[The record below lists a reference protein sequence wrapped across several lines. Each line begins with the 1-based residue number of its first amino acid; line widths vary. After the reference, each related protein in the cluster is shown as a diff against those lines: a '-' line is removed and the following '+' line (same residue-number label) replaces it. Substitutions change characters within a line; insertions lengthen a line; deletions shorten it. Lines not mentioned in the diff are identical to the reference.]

1 MSEPVRIGS
10 KLEKAEV
17 RLGIAP
23 LTDCAPI
30 VVAYEKGF
38 FAAQGVGVEIVR
50 EPSWSNIR
58 DKVAYGL
65 LDGAQM
71 LGPMPIAGTLG
82 IDGIARPMV
91 VAAVL
96 SMNGNA
102 FTVSTALHE
111 RMLAADPE
119 AMKSRPL
126 AARALKKVID
136 EDAAA
141 GRRKLNIGIV
151 FAFSAHAY
159 ELRYWMAAAGIDP
172 DEDVTIAAVPP
183 PRMAEQMAEG
193 RIDAYCVGEPWN
205 QHAVAAGIG
214 RVVVTSQDIWTGR
227 VEKVFAVTQG
237 WADKHPCTHLAL
249 VRGLIEAGRWLD
261 QPENRIEAAHLLAKR
276 AYIGLPAEIIA
287 RSLTGQYRVAPD
299 AAPLGLTDFHVFSRY
314 ATNFPWVS
322 QAEWFIAQM
331 IRWGHIGRD
340 VPVQAVARSV
350 FRPDLFRRAAAA
362 VDLPCPSIDSKIE
375 GDHPGAWQLNEATRP
390 IAMCADTVMDGRRF
404 EPGHALAH
412 VDSFGPHRL
421 PPARAAGAGAAN

>member
-1 MSEPVRIGS
+1 MSEPVPLGS
-10 KLEKAEV
+10 RLEKPSV
-17 RLGIAP
+17 KLGIAP
-23 LTDCAPI
+23 LTDCAPLVI
-30 VVAYEKGF
+30 AYEKGF
-38 FAAQGVGVEIVR
+38 FAAQGIEAEIVR

-82 IDGIARPMV
+82 IDGVARPMV
-91 VAAVL
+91 VASVL
-96 SMNGNA
+96 SLNGNA

-111 RMLAADPE
+111 RMLAADPV

-141 GRRKLNIGIV
+141 GRPKLNFGIV

-172 DEDVTIAAVPP
+172 DEDVSIAAVPP
-183 PRMAEQMAEG
+183 PRMADQLAAG
-193 RIDAYCVGEPWN
+193 QIDGYCVGEPWN
-205 QHAVAAGIG
+205 QHAVACGIG

-227 VEKVFAVTQG
+227 VEKVFAVTQA
-237 WADKHPCTHLAL
+237 WADRHPCTHLAL

-261 QPENRIEAAHLLAKR
+261 QPENRVEAAHILSTR
-276 AYIGLPAEIIA
+276 AYLGLPAEVVA
-287 RSLTGQYRVAPD
+287 RSLTGQYRVTPE

-314 ATNFPWVS
+314 AANFPWVS

-340 VPVQAVARSV
+340 IPVQAVARSV

-362 VDLPCPSIDSKIE
+362 VGLPCPSIDSKIE
-375 GDHPGAWQLNEATRP
+375 GDHPGSWQLDQATQP

-412 VDSFGPHRL
+412 VDSFGPHRPYL
-421 PPARAAGAGAAN
+421 PRTAETGAAN